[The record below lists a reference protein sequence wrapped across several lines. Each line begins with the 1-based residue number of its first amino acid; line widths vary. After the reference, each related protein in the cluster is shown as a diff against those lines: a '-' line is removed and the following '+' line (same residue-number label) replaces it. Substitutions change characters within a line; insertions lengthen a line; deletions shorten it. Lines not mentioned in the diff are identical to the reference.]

1 MIGFCAKGRTRAAA
15 LASPGAKCYDA
26 GVQKHPRNADGK
38 EFSVMKKKETKVAA
52 EVKEAVEE
60 VKKVVAEKAPAVKAE
75 AEKVAAEVKK
85 TAAKKAPAVKAEAEK
100 VVAEV
105 KKTAK
110 KAAAVKKPNVK
121 FVLQYAG
128 KEVSCKD
135 MMEQAKALWQG
146 DMKEVV
152 FYVKPEE
159 DRVYFVVNGEP
170 AGSFEI

>member
-1 MIGFCAKGRTRAAA
+1 
-15 LASPGAKCYDA
+15 
-26 GVQKHPRNADGK
+26 
-38 EFSVMKKKETKVAA
+38 MKKKDTKVVA

-60 VKKVVAEKAPAVKAE
+60 VKKTVVKKAPTVKAEAEKAAAEVKKTVAKNAPAVKAE
-75 AEKVAAEVKK
+75 AKKAAAEVKK
-85 TAAKKAPAVKAEAEK
+85 
-100 VVAEV
+100 
-105 KKTAK
+105 
-110 KAAAVKKPNVK
+110 AAATRKPSVK

-128 KEVSCKD
+128 KEVACKD

-146 DMKEVV
+146 GAMKDVV